1 MLFSYV
7 FMISPWIRGFGF
19 GADLAFLAVV
29 RRSLEAKEQ
38 VCTVHQP
45 LPSDSVDGNG
55 TTTTWEIHVE
65 KTISNWKNIWKNNIV
80 IYVSIYLSTYLSI
93 YYDYH
98 YCYCYYYHYQ
108 CHCQYRYSYYHCL
121 LLLLLVLLLL
131 LWLLYIYNFKTN
143 FTIMDVDNRLTST
156 WRHGVTWPRQ
166 LHTSQLFLVG
176 PFRCWLRT
184 KQHSQACELN
194 HHLAHGPKM
203 SKN

>member
-1 MLFSYV
+1 MYLFIYLLIYR
-7 FMISPWIRGFGF
+7 FIMI
-19 GADLAFLAVV
+19 
-29 RRSLEAKEQ
+29 
-38 VCTVHQP
+38 
-45 LPSDSVDGNG
+45 
-55 TTTTWEIHVE
+55 
-65 KTISNWKNIWKNNIV
+65 TIIV
-80 IYVSIYLSTYLSI
+80 IVTIIIINVIVSIVILIIIVCYYCYWYYY
-93 YYDYH
+93 YYD
-98 YCYCYYYHYQ
+98 CYI
-108 CHCQYRYSYYHCL
+108 
-121 LLLLLVLLLL
+121 
-131 LWLLYIYNFKTN
+131 YIYNFKTN

>member
-1 MLFSYV
+1 MYLFIYLLIYR
-7 FMISPWIRGFGF
+7 FIMI
-19 GADLAFLAVV
+19 
-29 RRSLEAKEQ
+29 
-38 VCTVHQP
+38 
-45 LPSDSVDGNG
+45 
-55 TTTTWEIHVE
+55 
-65 KTISNWKNIWKNNIV
+65 TIIV
-80 IYVSIYLSTYLSI
+80 IVTIIIINVIVSIVILIIIVCYYCYWYYYY
-93 YYDYH
+93 YYD
-98 YCYCYYYHYQ
+98 C
-108 CHCQYRYSYYHCL
+108 
-121 LLLLLVLLLL
+121 
-131 LWLLYIYNFKTN
+131 YIYNFKTN

>member
-1 MLFSYV
+1 MYLFIYLLIYR
-7 FMISPWIRGFGF
+7 FIMI
-19 GADLAFLAVV
+19 
-29 RRSLEAKEQ
+29 
-38 VCTVHQP
+38 
-45 LPSDSVDGNG
+45 
-55 TTTTWEIHVE
+55 
-65 KTISNWKNIWKNNIV
+65 TIIV
-80 IYVSIYLSTYLSI
+80 IVTIIIINVIVSIVILIIIVCYYCYWYYYY
-93 YYDYH
+93 YYD
-98 YCYCYYYHYQ
+98 CYI
-108 CHCQYRYSYYHCL
+108 
-121 LLLLLVLLLL
+121 
-131 LWLLYIYNFKTN
+131 YIYNFKTN